1 MTDLQVV
8 EALAQRHFAD
18 EKLTHVFFPKAG
30 VNALA
35 LTEQRIFGVSGAVVE
50 FSVPFDKL
58 TSVGVSK
65 QGDVAIFA
73 AGQRISSALLA
84 VDSDVPAL
92 NEVLTSKSVQ
102 IFELQPVAPE
112 ASAPAK
118 QNPRLT
124 TFEQRFP
131 NTQFFGTAPR
141 EALLQAMEKTSIGG
155 DSPWLLINS
164 GGGAGALYA
173 YEDRLVIAKVGALT
187 SFMADSF
194 GAGRVSTLPFNQI
207 TGIEYNGGMVSGVLE
222 VLTPSYQGT
231 KNQDYWRGTGAKRNT
246 DRNSPWTLSN
256 TLPLG
261 VSEYK
266 NAEAAINELRAKIIA
281 YQRPSV
287 TVNAPVAPANDLATQ
302 ISNLKQLL
310 DQGALTQAE
319 FEKAKQKLLDA

>member
-1 MTDLQVV
+1 MKVTASSTGVGSRKILGLVT
-8 EALAQRHFAD
+8 RRR
-18 EKLTHVFFPKAG
+18 KLMAAIDSPRSICSRESWRTR
-30 VNALA
+30 NA
-35 LTEQRIFGVSGAVVE
+35 
-50 FSVPFDKL
+50 
-58 TSVGVSK
+58 
-65 QGDVAIFA
+65 
-73 AGQRISSALLA
+73 
-84 VDSDVPAL
+84 
-92 NEVLTSKSVQ
+92 
-102 IFELQPVAPE
+102 ELP
-112 ASAPAK
+112 
-118 QNPRLT
+118 
-124 TFEQRFP
+124 
-131 NTQFFGTAPR
+131 
-141 EALLQAMEKTSIGG
+141 MEKTSMGG